1 MRPNTENLTLISFGL
16 PDTFPP
22 SLLPDKAR
30 VFIRDTE
37 KGMPADALLD
47 MAAKRGFSPLWK
59 PLPHMREKDVYGL
72 GLDVDGLQ
80 VPLMAKM
87 RRVSPARMAST
98 PRKSAAN
105 RKQDSASRPEVDPR
119 QMSLLD

>member
-1 MRPNTENLTLISFGL
+1 MRPNTENLTLICFGL

-22 SLLPDKAR
+22 SLLPDRAR

-37 KGMPADALLD
+37 QGMPAGVLLD

-59 PLPHMREKDVYGL
+59 PLPHMKEKDVYGL

-80 VPLMAKM
+80 AL
-87 RRVSPARMAST
+87 
-98 PRKSAAN
+98 
-105 RKQDSASRPEVDPR
+105 
-119 QMSLLD
+119 